1 MNITRTD
8 IDALNATINLHF
20 DESDYSELVEKELKK
35 LRQKANVPGFRPG
48 MVPMGMIK
56 KMYGRSVKADELN
69 KLIQQKLFEYV
80 KDLDIL
86 CEPLPNVEDESRAID
101 FENDKEFDFKFDI
114 ALAPAYEPVLNK
126 NTSIKYYNIT
136 VTDEMI
142 DNQVKNYG
150 ARFGN
155 YSQVEE
161 LVDKKDMLKGN
172 ILELDA
178 EGKVVETGIKV
189 DDAVLSPAYIK
200 DEEQQKLFENV
211 KKGSVIVFNPKKA
224 FENVAEISSMLKISK
239 EKAEVLSADFRYE
252 VTSITHYEESPI
264 DQSLF
269 DKVYGEGVVKTEE
282 EFKSK
287 VAEGIKES
295 YVEDSKFK
303 FGIDAKAAMIKKMD
317 KLEFPEAFLKRW
329 LLATNE
335 NMSEETLEKDFPA
348 MLEDLKWYIC
358 KSKIASKFEIKVE
371 DDDIKNFAR
380 RMTRI
385 QFAQYGMTG
394 MPDDI
399 LDNYAKNMLSKDET
413 RRNVIE
419 KTLEDKVFDVIK
431 NNVKVVDTTVSVEEF
446 NKLFE

>member
-1 MNITRTD
+1 
-8 IDALNATINLHF
+8 
-20 DESDYSELVEKELKK
+20 
-35 LRQKANVPGFRPG
+35 
-48 MVPMGMIK
+48 MV
-56 KMYGRSVKADELN
+56 
-69 KLIQQKLFEYV
+69 
-80 KDLDIL
+80 
-86 CEPLPNVEDESRAID
+86 
-101 FENDKEFDFKFDI
+101 
-114 ALAPAYEPVLNK
+114 
-126 NTSIKYYNIT
+126 
-136 VTDEMI
+136 
-142 DNQVKNYG
+142 DNQVKNYA

-172 ILELDA
+172 ILEVNA

-200 DEEQQKLFENV
+200 DEDQQKLFDNV
-211 KKGSVIVFNPKKA
+211 KKGSVIIFNPKKA
-224 FENVAEISSMLKISK
+224 FENTAEISSMLKISK
-239 EKAEVLSADFRYE
+239 EKAEELTADFRYE
-252 VTSITHYEESPI
+252 VTSITHYEESAI

-269 DKVYGEGVVKTEE
+269 DKVYGEGIVKSEE
-282 EFKSK
+282 EFKAK
-287 VAEGIKES
+287 VADGIKES
-295 YVEDSKFK
+295 YVEDSKYK
-303 FGIDAKAAMIKKMD
+303 FGIDAKAAMLKKMD

-335 NMSEETLEKDFPA
+335 NMSEETLEKDFPT

-358 KSKIASKFEIKVE
+358 KSKIAKKFDVKVE
-371 DDDIKNFAR
+371 EDDIKDFAR

-394 MPDDI
+394 MPDDV

-431 NNVKVVDTTVSVEEF
+431 NNVKVVDTQVSVEEF

>member
-35 LRQKANVPGFRPG
+35 LRHKANVPGFRPG

-69 KLIQQKLFEYV
+69 KLIQEKLFDYV

-86 CEPLPNVEDESRAID
+86 CEPLPNVDDETRTVD

-114 ALAPAYEPVLNK
+114 ALAPAFDPVLNK
-126 NTSIKYYNIT
+126 TTSIKYYDIT
-136 VTDEMI
+136 ITDEMV
-142 DNQVKNYG
+142 DNQVKNYA

-155 YSQVEE
+155 YTQVEE
-161 LVDKKDMLKGN
+161 MIDKKDMIKGS
-172 ILELDA
+172 ILELNA
-178 EGKVVETGIKV
+178 EGKVVESGIKV
-189 DDAVLSPAYIK
+189 EDAVLSPAYIK

-211 KKGSVIVFNPKKA
+211 RKGGVIVFNPKKA
-224 FENVAEISSMLKISK
+224 FENTAEISSMLKISK
-239 EKAEVLSADFRYE
+239 EKAEELTGDFRLE
-252 VTSITHYEESPI
+252 VLSITHYEESAI
-264 DQSLF
+264 NQSLF

-282 EFKSK
+282 EFKAK
-287 VAEGIKES
+287 VLEGIKES
-295 YVEDSKFK
+295 YVEDSKYK
-303 FGIDAKAAMIKKMD
+303 FGIDAKAAMVKKMD

-335 NMSEETLEKDFPA
+335 NMSQETLDKDFPA

-358 KSKIASKFEIKVE
+358 KSKIAKKFEVKVE
-371 DDDIKNFAR
+371 DEDIKNFAR

-385 QFAQYGMTG
+385 QFAQYGMTSI
-394 MPDDI
+394 PDDI
-399 LDNYAKNMLSKDET
+399 LDNYAKNMLQKDET

-431 NNVKVVDTTVSVEEF
+431 NNVKVVDTPISVEDF